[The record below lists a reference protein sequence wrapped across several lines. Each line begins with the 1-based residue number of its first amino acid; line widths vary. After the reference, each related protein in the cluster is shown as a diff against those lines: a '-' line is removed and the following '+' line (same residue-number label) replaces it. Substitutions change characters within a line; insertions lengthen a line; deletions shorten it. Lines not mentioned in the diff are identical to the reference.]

1 MKLKDLIQK
10 MIAEVI
16 VDVAAYPIDRPFDY
30 QVPAAFQQAM
40 TTGIRV
46 KVPFGRRKVIG
57 YVVALKEE
65 SSFDPKKLKSIEQ
78 LVDLEPILSEEQ
90 LALSIWLANRT
101 LAYRID
107 ALQAMLPAAMRAK
120 YDKFI
125 IVQQPEK
132 ITDEDM
138 KQFIH
143 GRTRIPLEEVQD
155 AALLRQLK
163 HYREQ
168 QIVTIETTIEQQVK
182 KKKVRMIQIADIET
196 LQSVQETIAPNAT
209 RQIDMVTW
217 LVSHASE
224 KVTAKTILDATDA
237 SSAVLKTMLEK
248 GVGTESYE
256 EVYREPLDPS
266 LKDVPIPEH
275 LTAEQQAALTPIE
288 KAIEEQRDE
297 TFLLHG
303 VTGSGKTEVYL
314 RAIEKV
320 LARGEEAI
328 VLVPEISLTPQMTAR
343 FKVRFGH
350 LVAVMHSALSQGEK
364 YDEWRKIDRGE
375 VKVVV
380 GARSAIF
387 APFKNIGI
395 IILDEE
401 HESTYK
407 QEETPRY
414 HAREVAI
421 ERAKYYQCPVI
432 LGSAT
437 PSLES
442 FARTTK
448 NVYTLLSLTKRAKEI
463 ALPTVDIVDMREQL
477 QLGNRSM
484 FSIPLADAIRDRL
497 EKKQQIVLF
506 LNRRGFSS
514 FVLCR
519 DCGTT
524 VECPNC
530 DISLTY
536 HRASELL
543 KCHYCGHEEH
553 VPTECPQCESEHI
566 RFFGTG
572 TQRVEE
578 EITKLFPEARV
589 IRMDVD
595 TTSRKGSHEQHLR
608 RFSEGEADI
617 LLGTQ
622 MIAKGLDF
630 PNITLVGVL
639 AADTTLHL
647 ADFRAA
653 EKTFQLMTQVS
664 GRAGRHELPGEVY
677 IQTYSPEHYA
687 IELAKEQHYE
697 SFYDRE
703 MKTRKQFGYP
713 PFYYFTLVQFSHEDL
728 LKVNEFAQKA
738 THFLREQ
745 LSNSTMIIGPTAAAI
760 SRVNNRYRY
769 QCLIKYKQESN
780 LIPTLQQLIKMYR
793 SDWMKAGLT
802 MTVDMDPMSIF

>member
-1 MKLKDLIQK
+1 
-10 MIAEVI
+10 MIAEII
-16 VDVAAYPIDRPFDY
+16 VDVSAYPIDRPFDY
-30 QVPAAFQQAM
+30 LVPDRFKSTIAC
-40 TTGIRV
+40 GIRV
-46 KVPFGRRKVIG
+46 KVPFGRRKVVG
-57 YVVALKEE
+57 YVVQLKEE
-65 SSFDPKKLKSIEQ
+65 T
-78 LVDLEPILSEEQ
+78 DLELAKLRPIEELIDLDPVLSKEQ
-90 LALSIWLANRT
+90 LALSSWLATET

-125 IVQQPEK
+125 TIQNEEAFTDERFRKVFAGKKRLPLNALQDEYLLRLLKTYVSEGIVAVETAVQQKLTAKK
-132 ITDEDM
+132 I
-138 KQFIH
+138 
-143 GRTRIPLEEVQD
+143 
-155 AALLRQLK
+155 
-163 HYREQ
+163 
-168 QIVTIETTIEQQVK
+168 
-182 KKKVRMIQIADIET
+182 RMIQIESKEKLYEVKESI
-196 LQSVQETIAPNAT
+196 QVNAI
-209 RQIDMVTW
+209 RQITLINW
-217 LVSHASE
+217 LIEHADE
-224 KVTAKTILDATDA
+224 KVSAKHLMATAGVQ
-237 SSAVLKTMLEK
+237 SSVLKTMIER
-248 GVGTESYE
+248 GAATELYE
-256 EVYREPLDPS
+256 EVYREPISAELQ
-266 LKDVPIPEH
+266 DVPIPH
-275 LTAEQQAALTPIE
+275 QLTTEQIEALTPIE
-288 KAIEEQRDE
+288 SAIENNRQE

-314 RAIEKV
+314 RAIQKV
-320 LARGEEAI
+320 LDKGQEAI
-328 VLVPEISLTPQMTAR
+328 MLVPEISLTPQMTSRFKAR
-343 FKVRFGH
+343 FGD
-350 LVAVMHSALSQGEK
+350 LVAVLHSALSQGEK
-364 YDEWRKIDRGE
+364 YDEWRKIHRGE

-387 APFKNIGI
+387 APFENIGI

-414 HAREVAI
+414 HARDVAI
-421 ERAKYYQCPVI
+421 KRSAHFNCPVI

-442 FARTTK
+442 YARASK
-448 NVYTLLSLTKRAKEI
+448 NVYTLLTLKNRAKDQ
-463 ALPTVDIVDMREQL
+463 ALPEVMVVDMREQL
-477 QLGNRSM
+477 KAGNRSM
-484 FSIPLADAIRDRL
+484 FSTQLAEALKERL
-497 EKKQQIVLF
+497 ERKEQSILF

-536 HRASELL
+536 HRAHESL
-543 KCHYCGHEEH
+543 KCHYCGHEER
-553 VPTECPQCESEHI
+553 VPLECPECQSEHI

-572 TQRVEE
+572 TQKVEE
-578 EITKLFPEARV
+578 EIMKLFPEARV

-595 TTSRKGSHEQHLR
+595 TTSRKGAHEQLLKA
-608 RFSEGEADI
+608 FSEGKADI

-664 GRAGRHELPGEVY
+664 GRAGRHELPGEVF

-687 IELAKEQHYE
+687 IELAKAQHYE
-697 SFYDRE
+697 PFYQME
-703 MKTRKQFGYP
+703 MQSRKQFGYP
-713 PFYYFTLVQFSHEDL
+713 PFYYFTLIQFSHENV
-728 LKVNEFAQKA
+728 LKVSDFANRG
-738 THFLREQ
+738 TSFLKGN
-745 LSNSTMIIGPTAAAI
+745 LSPETMIIGPTAAAI

-769 QCLIKYKQESN
+769 QCLIKYKHEPR
-780 LIPTLQQLIKMYR
+780 LTETLQQLIKMYR
-793 SDWMKAGLT
+793 TDWIKAGLL
-802 MTVDMDPMSIF
+802 MTVDVDPMSIY

>member
-1 MKLKDLIQK
+1 

-30 QVPAAFQQAM
+30 KVPIAYQQAM
-40 TTGIRV
+40 SEGIRV

-65 SSFDPKKLKSIEQ
+65 SSFDSKKLRSIEQ
-78 LVDLEPILSEEQ
+78 LVDLDPILSEEQ
-90 LALSIWLANRT
+90 LALSTWLAERT
-101 LAYRID
+101 LSYRID
-107 ALQAMLPAAMRAK
+107 TLQVMLPAAMRAK
-120 YDKFI
+120 YDKI
-125 IVQQPEK
+125 LTIHQP
-132 ITDEDM
+132 TDIKNEAF
-138 KQFIH
+138 QRFVN
-143 GRTRIPLEEVQD
+143 GRVRIPLDEVRD
-155 AALLRQLK
+155 ADLLDQLK
-163 HYREQ
+163 KYVRDGT
-168 QIVTIETTIEQQVK
+168 VTIETTIEQQVK
-182 KKKVRMIQIADIET
+182 KKKVRMIQIADNHT
-196 LQSVQETIAPNAT
+196 LQASETTIAPNAK
-209 RQIDMVTW
+209 RQVEMIAW
-217 LVSHASE
+217 LLAHASE
-224 KVTAKTILDATDA
+224 KVLAKTILDETGS

-248 GVGTESYE
+248 GIGTESYE

-266 LKDVPIPEH
+266 LKDVPIPEK
-275 LTAEQQAALTPIE
+275 LTTEQQEALEPIE
-288 KAIEEQRDE
+288 QAIEEKRPE

-320 LARGEEAI
+320 LASGQEAI

-343 FKVRFGH
+343 FKARFGH

-407 QEETPRY
+407 QEESPRY
-414 HAREVAI
+414 HARDVAI
-421 ERAKYYQCPVI
+421 ERAKFYQCPVI

-442 FARTTK
+442 YARTTK
-448 NVYTLLSLTKRAKEI
+448 NVYTLLTLTKRAKEI
-463 ALPTVDIVDMREQL
+463 AMPTVDIVDMRAQL

-484 FSIPLADAIRDRL
+484 FSIELADAIRDRL
-497 EKKQQIVLF
+497 AKKEQIVLF

-536 HRASELL
+536 HRVSELL
-543 KCHYCGHEEH
+543 KCHYCGHEER
-553 VPTECPQCESEHI
+553 VPTQCPQCESEHI

-578 EITKLFPEARV
+578 EIMKLFPEARV

-595 TTSRKGSHEQHLR
+595 TTSRKGSHEKLLR
-608 RFSEGEADI
+608 QFSEGEADI

-664 GRAGRHELPGEVY
+664 GRAGRHELPGEVF

-697 SFYDRE
+697 SFYEME

-713 PFYYFTLVQFSHEDL
+713 PFYYFTLIQFSHEDV

-738 THFLREQ
+738 TTFLREQ
-745 LSNSTMIIGPTAAAI
+745 LSTTTMIIGPTASAI
-760 SRVNNRYRY
+760 SRMNNRYRY
-769 QCLIKYKQESN
+769 QCLIKYKQESK
-780 LIPTLQQLIKMYR
+780 LTPTLQQLIKMYR
-793 SDWMKAGLT
+793 SDWMKHGLT